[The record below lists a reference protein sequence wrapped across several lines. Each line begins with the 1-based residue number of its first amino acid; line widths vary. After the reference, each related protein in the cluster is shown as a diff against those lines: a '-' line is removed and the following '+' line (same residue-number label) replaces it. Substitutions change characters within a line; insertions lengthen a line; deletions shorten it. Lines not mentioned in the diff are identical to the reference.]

1 MARGTGPSSRK
12 TQPRKITIGDGS
24 ISDLIKFLVGED
36 LPIKRGNQVVSK
48 ETIEKEIP
56 KVLDV
61 ANYQL
66 PQKEINR
73 RVASKGPYPEAYNI
87 KTDYK
92 GTYSPASIKARA
104 EKAEAEK
111 IDSAGGYFPTN
122 VSGKRMGEFEGAVPL
137 LSQRV
142 YGNRRYDSIPRRNT
156 QTYPIVERKQE
167 PVNENKFNIR
177 PVDQD
182 TGGYTEGMGM
192 MNMGGYVQPKKKKKR
207 RMGHGGKMKKYAKG
221 GGIRKPKYS

>member
-1 MARGTGPSSRK
+1 MARGTGPKRN
-12 TQPRKITIGDGS
+12 PNKITIGDGS

-61 ANYQL
+61 ESYKL
-66 PQKEINR
+66 PQAEIDR
-73 RVASKGPYPEAYNI
+73 RVASRGPYPEAYNI

-92 GTYSPASIKARA
+92 GTYSPANMRARA
-104 EKAEAEK
+104 QRAEAEK
-111 IDSAGGYFPTN
+111 VDSAGGYFPTN

-142 YGNRRYDSIPRRNT
+142 YGNRRYDPMPRRNT

-177 PVDQD
+177 PVDQS

-192 MNMGGYVQPKKKKKR
+192 MNMGGYVQPKKKKKKKK
-207 RMGHGGKMKKYAKG
+207 MYGGKMKKYAKG

>member
-1 MARGTGPSSRK
+1 MARGTGPSSK
-12 TQPRKITIGDGS
+12 KNQPRKITIGDGS

-61 ANYQL
+61 GSYKL
-66 PQKEINR
+66 PQAEIDR

-87 KTDYK
+87 KSDYK
-92 GTYSPASIKARA
+92 GTYSPASMKAKA

-111 IDSAGGYFPTN
+111 IESAGGYFPKN
-122 VSGKRMGEFEGAVPL
+122 VSGDRMGEFQGAAPF
-137 LSQRV
+137 SAQRV
-142 YGNRRYDSIPRRNT
+142 YGNRRYDPMPRRNA
-156 QTYPIVERKQE
+156 QAYPIVPQKQE
-167 PVNENKFNIR
+167 PVNENKFNVK
-177 PVDQD
+177 PVDQS

-192 MNMGGYVQPKKKKKR
+192 MSMGGYVRPKKKKKKTY
-207 RMGHGGKMKKYAKG
+207 GGKIKKYAKG